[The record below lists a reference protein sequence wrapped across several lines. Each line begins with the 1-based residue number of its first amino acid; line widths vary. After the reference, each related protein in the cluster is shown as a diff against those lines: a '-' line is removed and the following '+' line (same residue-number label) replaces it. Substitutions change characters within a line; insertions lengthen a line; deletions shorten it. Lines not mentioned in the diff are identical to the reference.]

1 MVDVEVSDSEQLPAG
16 VEVPEPE
23 QHAAGVEVPEPE
35 QDAGTWRR
43 RTLAVAA
50 CLGLAALLYLAYLRQ
65 SQSLGTDA
73 DGASNVLQAWDM
85 LHGNLLLHGW
95 RLSDVSFY
103 TTELPE
109 YMLVELV
116 RGLSPVV
123 INTAGAATYTVLL
136 GLTALLAKGRASG
149 ALGLSR
155 VLVAGGIML
164 APGPGFGAASLL
176 SSPDHTGTGIPLVL
190 TWLAI
195 DRLGDRRYLPWLVAG
210 LLTWVEVADQLA
222 IYAGALPVIAV
233 AAIRIARRRPTWRAD
248 AALLAAAAV
257 SIPLG
262 MGVILLIRHAGGFTV
277 APVDTT
283 AATAAEL
290 PHHLWLAV
298 QSVLMLFGASFIG
311 VTSAAGAVFAALHLI
326 GLILVAW
333 ACWLAARQLLTS
345 DDRLVPLLLIGIAI
359 SLGGYIFSTQAI
371 DLGSTHELAAV
382 LPFGAALA
390 GRLIPGRPAATML
403 APVLLVGLAGYAAAL
418 GWNAAGPPRLPATQ
432 AVASW
437 LTAHRLTSGI
447 GDYWA
452 ANITTV
458 ATGGQVRV
466 RAVQLSCGRFVPD
479 AWESRQSWY
488 TPPAT
493 ATFLVLD
500 LISPAGAD
508 RAPRRATAQFGVP
521 EQTAR
526 IGAYEVMVWRHD
538 LLPALNDRCGP

>member
-1 MVDVEVSDSEQLPAG
+1 MVGVEVSDPDQGAAG
-16 VEVPEPE
+16 ADVPE
-23 QHAAGVEVPEPE
+23 VDVPGPD
-35 QDAGTWRR
+35 QDVGGRRR

-50 CLGLAALLYLAYLRQ
+50 CLGLAALLYLAYFRQ
-65 SQSLGTDA
+65 SQAVSTDS

-85 LHGNLLLHGW
+85 LHGNVLLSGW

-109 YMLVELV
+109 YMLADLV
-116 RGLSPVV
+116 RGLNPAV
-123 INTAGAATYTVLL
+123 IALAGAATYTVLL
-136 GLTALLAKGRASG
+136 ALTALLAKGRASG
-149 ALGLSR
+149 TLGLAR

-164 APGPGFGAASLL
+164 APEPGVGAASLL

-222 IYAGALPVIAV
+222 IYAGALPVVIV
-233 AAIRIARRRPTWRAD
+233 AAIRITRRRPTWRAD
-248 AALLAAAAV
+248 AALLAAAAASV
-257 SIPLG
+257 PLG
-262 MGVILLIRHAGGFTV
+262 LGVLLLIRWAGGFTV
-277 APVDTT
+277 ARVPITVG
-283 AATAAEL
+283 TAAEL
-290 PHHLWLAV
+290 PHHLWLVA
-298 QSVLMLFGASFIG
+298 QSVLALFGASFVG
-311 VTSAAGAVFAALHLI
+311 VASLPAAVFAALHLI

-345 DDRLVPLLLIGIAI
+345 GDWLAPLLLTGIVI
-359 SLGGYIFSTQAI
+359 SLAGYLFSTQAI

-390 GRLIPGRPAATML
+390 GRLVPGRPVAAML
-403 APVLLVGLAGYAAAL
+403 TPVLLVGLAGYAAAL
-418 GWNAAGPPRLPATQ
+418 GWSAASPPRPPVTQ

-437 LTAHRLTSGI
+437 LSARRLTAGI
-447 GDYWA
+447 GNYWT

-458 ATGGQVRV
+458 ATGGQVQV
-466 RAVQLSCGRFVPD
+466 RPVQLSCGRFVPD

-488 TPPAT
+488 APPAT
-493 ATFLVLD
+493 ATFLVLS
-500 LISPAGAD
+500 LTSPPGAD
-508 RAPRRATAQFGVP
+508 PAPQNATAQFGPP

-526 IGAYEVMVWRHD
+526 IGAYEVLVWRHD
-538 LLPALNDRCGP
+538 LLPALNARCGP

>member
-1 MVDVEVSDSEQLPAG
+1 MVGVEVSDQDAAG
-16 VEVPEPE
+16 AEAPEVDGPEPG
-23 QHAAGVEVPEPE
+23 HDLGA
-35 QDAGTWRR
+35 WRR

-50 CLGLAALLYLAYLRQ
+50 CLGLAALAYLAYFRQ
-65 SQSLGTDA
+65 SRSLSADA

-85 LHGNLLLHGW
+85 LHGNVLLSGW

-109 YMLVELV
+109 YMLADLV
-116 RGLSPVV
+116 RGLNPAV
-123 INTAGAATYTVLL
+123 ISIAGAATYTILL
-136 GLTALLAKGRASG
+136 ALTALLAKGRASG

-164 APGPGFGAASLL
+164 APEPGVGAASLL

-222 IYAGALPVIAV
+222 IYAGALPVVTV
-233 AAIRIARRRPTWRAD
+233 AAIRISRRRPTWRAD

-262 MGVILLIRHAGGFTV
+262 MGVLLLIRWAGGFTV
-277 APVDTT
+277 ARVPLTVGTV
-283 AATAAEL
+283 AEL
-290 PHHLWLAV
+290 PQHLWLAA
-298 QSVLMLFGASFIG
+298 QSVLTLFGASFIG
-311 VTSAAGAVFAALHLI
+311 VASVPAAVFAALHLV
-326 GLILVAW
+326 GVILVAW

-345 DDRLVPLLLIGIAI
+345 EDWLIPLLLISIVI
-359 SLGGYIFSTQAI
+359 SLAGYVFSTQAI
-371 DLGSTHELAAV
+371 DLGSTHELATV

-390 GRLIPGRPAATML
+390 GRLVPGRPVAAVLT
-403 APVLLVGLAGYAAAL
+403 PVLLVGLAGYAAAL
-418 GWNAAGPPRLPATQ
+418 GWSAASPPRPPGTQ

-437 LTAHRLTSGI
+437 LSARRLTEGI
-447 GDYWA
+447 GTYWA

-466 RAVQLSCGRFVPD
+466 RPVQLSCGRFVPD

-493 ATFLVLD
+493 ATFLVLN
-500 LISPAGAD
+500 LTSPASED
-508 RAPRRATAQFGVP
+508 LAPASATAQFGAP
-521 EQTAR
+521 GQTAR

-538 LLPALNDRCGP
+538 LLPALNARCGP